1 MPIPLAGLAFGLGAP
16 ALSYMHGKSKGKND
30 PSKGGLFG
38 TLATGALLNPL
49 SGIAYGMGHRAG
61 RDVAVDQA
69 MDSFASGNPTNFKLR
84 KQDIE
89 RDERGQALLNL
100 LDTNKNVS
108 TLFGSGSGQVMN
120 QYGQPFN
127 PLAAGINQQ
136 RMGGY
141 NPFQM
146 YQY

>member
-16 ALSYMHGKSKGKND
+16 ARSYMHGKSKGKND

-69 MDSFASGNPTNFKLR
+69 MDNVFGKSVKLR
-84 KQDIE
+84 QQDLK
-89 RDERGQALLNL
+89 RDERGRALLGL
-100 LDTNKNVS
+100 LD
-108 TLFGSGSGQVMN
+108 GGGSGQMMN

-127 PLAAGINQQ
+127 PLGGLNQQ
-136 RMGGY
+136 MMGGGY

>member
-1 MPIPLAGLAFGLGAP
+1 MPIPLAGLALGLGAP

-61 RDVAVDQA
+61 RDAAVDQA
-69 MDSFASGNPTNFKLR
+69 MDDILGKEVKLR
-84 KQDIE
+84 TQDVK
-89 RDERGQALLNL
+89 RDKRGKALLDL
-100 LDTNKNVS
+100 LD
-108 TLFGSGSGQVMN
+108 GGGSGQMMN

-127 PLAAGINQQ
+127 PLGGLNQK
-136 RMGGY
+136 MIGY
-141 NPFQM
+141 NPFQVH
-146 YQY
+146 QY

>member
-1 MPIPLAGLAFGLGAP
+1 
-16 ALSYMHGKSKGKND
+16 MHGKSKGKND

-49 SGIAYGMGHRAG
+49 SGIAYGMGHKAG
-61 RDVAVDQA
+61 RDAAVDQA
-69 MDSFASGNPTNFKLR
+69 MDDIFGKPVKLR
-84 KQDIE
+84 QQDLK
-89 RDERGQALLNL
+89 RDERGKALLDL
-100 LDTNKNVS
+100 LDR
-108 TLFGSGSGQVMN
+108 GGSGQMMN

-127 PLAAGINQQ
+127 RLAADINQQ

>member
-1 MPIPLAGLAFGLGAP
+1 MPIPLAGLALGLGAP

-61 RDVAVDQA
+61 RDAAVDQA
-69 MDSFASGNPTNFKLR
+69 MDDILGKPVKLR
-84 KQDIE
+84 TQDVK
-89 RDERGQALLNL
+89 RDKRGKALLDL
-100 LDTNKNVS
+100 LDSNTVN
-108 TLFGSGSGQVMN
+108 N
-120 QYGQPFN
+120 QYGSPFN
-127 PLAAGINQQ
+127 PLAADINQQ
-136 RMGGY
+136 MGGY

-146 YQY
+146 YKY

>member
-1 MPIPLAGLAFGLGAP
+1 MPIPLAGLALGLGAP

-61 RDVAVDQA
+61 RDAAVDQA
-69 MDSFASGNPTNFKLR
+69 MDDILGKEVKLR
-84 KQDIE
+84 TQDVK
-89 RDERGQALLNL
+89 RDKRGKALLDL
-100 LDTNKNVS
+100 LDR
-108 TLFGSGSGQVMN
+108 GGSGQMMN

-127 PLAAGINQQ
+127 PLGGLNQK
-136 RMGGY
+136 MMGY
-141 NPFQM
+141 NPFQVH
-146 YQY
+146 QY

>member
-1 MPIPLAGLAFGLGAP
+1 MPIPLAGLALGLGAP

-61 RDVAVDQA
+61 RDAAVDQA
-69 MDSFASGNPTNFKLR
+69 MDYIANPSASPTNFKLR
-84 KQDIE
+84 KQDVE

-108 TLFGSGSGQVMN
+108 TLFGGGAQ
-120 QYGQPFN
+120 QN
-127 PLAAGINQQ
+127 P
-136 RMGGY
+136 MGY
-141 NPFQM
+141 NPFQVH
-146 YQY
+146 QY

>member
-61 RDVAVDQA
+61 RDAAVAQT
-69 MDSFASGNPTNFKLR
+69 MDDILGKKVKLR
-84 KQDIE
+84 TQDVK
-89 RDERGQALLNL
+89 RDERGKAHLDL
-100 LDTNKNVS
+100 LDSNTVN
-108 TLFGSGSGQVMN
+108 N
-120 QYGQPFN
+120 QYGSPFN
-127 PLAAGINQQ
+127 PLAANINQQ
-136 RMGGY
+136 TGGY

>member
-61 RDVAVDQA
+61 RDAAVDQA
-69 MDSFASGNPTNFKLR
+69 MDDILGKEVKLR
-84 KQDIE
+84 TQDVK
-89 RDERGQALLNL
+89 RDKRGKALLDL
-100 LDTNKNVS
+100 LD
-108 TLFGSGSGQVMN
+108 GGGSGQMMN

-127 PLAAGINQQ
+127 PLGGLNQQ
-136 RMGGY
+136 MMGGAF
-141 NPFQM
+141 NPFQKYM
-146 YQY
+146 Y

>member
-69 MDSFASGNPTNFKLR
+69 MDNVFGKSVKLR
-84 KQDIE
+84 QQDLK
-89 RDERGQALLNL
+89 RDERGRALLGL
-100 LDTNKNVS
+100 LD
-108 TLFGSGSGQVMN
+108 GGGSGQMMN

-127 PLAAGINQQ
+127 PLGGLNQQ
-136 RMGGY
+136 MMGGGY

>member
-1 MPIPLAGLAFGLGAP
+1 MPIPLAGLALGLGAP

-61 RDVAVDQA
+61 RDAAVDQA
-69 MDSFASGNPTNFKLR
+69 MDDILGKEVKLR
-84 KQDIE
+84 TQDVK
-89 RDERGQALLNL
+89 RDKRGKALLDL
-100 LDTNKNVS
+100 LD
-108 TLFGSGSGQVMN
+108 GGGSGQMMN

-127 PLAAGINQQ
+127 PLGGLNQK
-136 RMGGY
+136 MMGY
-141 NPFQM
+141 NPFQVH
-146 YQY
+146 QY

>member
-1 MPIPLAGLAFGLGAP
+1 MPIPLAGLALGLGAP

-61 RDVAVDQA
+61 RDAAVDQA
-69 MDSFASGNPTNFKLR
+69 MDDILGKEVKLR
-84 KQDIE
+84 TQDVK
-89 RDERGQALLNL
+89 RDKRGKALLDL
-100 LDTNKNVS
+100 LDR
-108 TLFGSGSGQVMN
+108 GGSGQMMN

-127 PLAAGINQQ
+127 PLGGLNQKM
-136 RMGGY
+136 MGGY

>member
-1 MPIPLAGLAFGLGAP
+1 MPIPLAGLALGLGAP

-61 RDVAVDQA
+61 RDAAVDQA
-69 MDSFASGNPTNFKLR
+69 MDNVFGKSVKLR
-84 KQDIE
+84 QQDLK
-89 RDERGQALLNL
+89 RDERGRALLGL
-100 LDTNKNVS
+100 LD
-108 TLFGSGSGQVMN
+108 GGGSGQMMN

-127 PLAAGINQQ
+127 PLGGLNQQ
-136 RMGGY
+136 MMGGGY

>member
-1 MPIPLAGLAFGLGAP
+1 MPIPLAGLALGLGAP

-61 RDVAVDQA
+61 RDAAVDQA
-69 MDSFASGNPTNFKLR
+69 MDDILGKEVKLR
-84 KQDIE
+84 TQDVK
-89 RDERGQALLNL
+89 RDKRGKALLDL
-100 LDTNKNVS
+100 LD
-108 TLFGSGSGQVMN
+108 GRGSGQMMN

-127 PLAAGINQQ
+127 PLGGLNQK
-136 RMGGY
+136 MMGY
-141 NPFQM
+141 NPFQVH
-146 YQY
+146 QY

>member
-61 RDVAVDQA
+61 RDAAVDQT
-69 MDSFASGNPTNFKLR
+69 MDDILGKKVKLR
-84 KQDIE
+84 TQDVK
-89 RDERGQALLNL
+89 RDKRGKALLDL
-100 LDTNKNVS
+100 LD
-108 TLFGSGSGQVMN
+108 GGGSGQMMN

-127 PLAAGINQQ
+127 PLGGLNQQ
-136 RMGGY
+136 MMGGPF
-141 NPFQM
+141 NPFQKYM
-146 YQY
+146 Y

>member
-61 RDVAVDQA
+61 RDAAVDQA
-69 MDSFASGNPTNFKLR
+69 MDSFVSGNPTNFKLR

-108 TLFGSGSGQVMN
+108 TLFGGGSGQTRNDLGYQLM
-120 QYGQPFN
+120 GGPFN
-127 PLAAGINQQ
+127 PLAA
-136 RMGGY
+136 
-141 NPFQM
+141 QM
-146 YQY
+146 YKY

>member
-1 MPIPLAGLAFGLGAP
+1 MPIPLAGLALGLGAP

-61 RDVAVDQA
+61 RDAAVDQA
-69 MDSFASGNPTNFKLR
+69 MDDILGKPVKLR
-84 KQDIE
+84 TQDVK
-89 RDERGQALLNL
+89 RDKRGKALLDL
-100 LDTNKNVS
+100 LD
-108 TLFGSGSGQVMN
+108 GGGSGQMMN

-127 PLAAGINQQ
+127 PLGGLNQK
-136 RMGGY
+136 MMGY
-141 NPFQM
+141 NPFQVH
-146 YQY
+146 QY

>member
-1 MPIPLAGLAFGLGAP
+1 MPIPLAGLALGLGAP

-69 MDSFASGNPTNFKLR
+69 MDNVFGKSVKLR
-84 KQDIE
+84 QQDLK
-89 RDERGQALLNL
+89 RDERGRALLGL
-100 LDTNKNVS
+100 LD
-108 TLFGSGSGQVMN
+108 GGGSGQMMN

-127 PLAAGINQQ
+127 PLGGLNQQ
-136 RMGGY
+136 MMGGGY

>member
-1 MPIPLAGLAFGLGAP
+1 MPIPLAGLALGLGAP

-61 RDVAVDQA
+61 RDAAVDQA
-69 MDSFASGNPTNFKLR
+69 MDDVFGKPVKLR
-84 KQDIE
+84 QQDLK
-89 RDERGQALLNL
+89 RDERGKALLDL
-100 LDTNKNVS
+100 LD
-108 TLFGSGSGQVMN
+108 GGGSGQMMN

-127 PLAAGINQQ
+127 PLGGLNQQ
-136 RMGGY
+136 IMGGGF
-141 NPFQM
+141 NPFQKYM
-146 YQY
+146 Y

>member
-1 MPIPLAGLAFGLGAP
+1 MPIPLAGLALGLGAP

-61 RDVAVDQA
+61 RDAAVDQA
-69 MDSFASGNPTNFKLR
+69 MDDILGKEVKLR
-84 KQDIE
+84 TQDVK
-89 RDERGQALLNL
+89 RDKRGKALLDL
-100 LDTNKNVS
+100 LDR
-108 TLFGSGSGQVMN
+108 GGSGQMMN

-127 PLAAGINQQ
+127 PLGGLNQQ
-136 RMGGY
+136 MMGGAF
-141 NPFQM
+141 NPFQKYM
-146 YQY
+146 Y

>member
-16 ALSYMHGKSKGKND
+16 ALSYMHGRSKGKND

-38 TLATGALLNPL
+38 TLATGALLDPL

-69 MDSFASGNPTNFKLR
+69 MDNVFGKSVKLR
-84 KQDIE
+84 QQDLK
-89 RDERGQALLNL
+89 RDERGRALLGL
-100 LDTNKNVS
+100 LD
-108 TLFGSGSGQVMN
+108 GGGSGQMMN

-127 PLAAGINQQ
+127 PLGGLNQQ
-136 RMGGY
+136 MMGGGY

>member
-61 RDVAVDQA
+61 RDAAVDQT
-69 MDSFASGNPTNFKLR
+69 MDDILGKKVKLR
-84 KQDIE
+84 TQDVK
-89 RDERGQALLNL
+89 RDERGKALLDL
-100 LDTNKNVS
+100 LDSNTVN
-108 TLFGSGSGQVMN
+108 N
-120 QYGQPFN
+120 QYGSPFN
-127 PLAAGINQQ
+127 PLAANINQQ
-136 RMGGY
+136 TGGY

>member
-1 MPIPLAGLAFGLGAP
+1 MPIPLAGLALGLGAP

-61 RDVAVDQA
+61 RDAAVDQA
-69 MDSFASGNPTNFKLR
+69 MDNILGKEVKLR
-84 KQDIE
+84 TQDVK
-89 RDERGQALLNL
+89 RDKRGKALLDL
-100 LDTNKNVS
+100 LD
-108 TLFGSGSGQVMN
+108 GGGSGQMMN

-127 PLAAGINQQ
+127 PLGGLNQK
-136 RMGGY
+136 MMGY
-141 NPFQM
+141 NPFQVH
-146 YQY
+146 QY

>member
-1 MPIPLAGLAFGLGAP
+1 MPIPLAGLALGLGAP

-61 RDVAVDQA
+61 RDAAVDQA
-69 MDSFASGNPTNFKLR
+69 MDDVFGKPVKLR
-84 KQDIE
+84 QQDLK
-89 RDERGQALLNL
+89 RDERGKALLDL

-108 TLFGSGSGQVMN
+108 TLFGGGAQ
-120 QYGQPFN
+120 QN
-127 PLAAGINQQ
+127 P
-136 RMGGY
+136 MGY

-146 YQY
+146 YKY

>member
-1 MPIPLAGLAFGLGAP
+1 MPIPLAGLALGLGAP

-61 RDVAVDQA
+61 RDAAVDQA
-69 MDSFASGNPTNFKLR
+69 MDDILGKEVKLR
-84 KQDIE
+84 TQDVK
-89 RDERGQALLNL
+89 RDKRGKALLDL
-100 LDTNKNVS
+100 LDR
-108 TLFGSGSGQVMN
+108 GGSGQMMN

-127 PLAAGINQQ
+127 PLGGLNQQ
-136 RMGGY
+136 IMGGGF
-141 NPFQM
+141 NPFQKYM
-146 YQY
+146 Y

>member
-1 MPIPLAGLAFGLGAP
+1 MPIPLAGLALGLGAP

-61 RDVAVDQA
+61 RDAAVDQA
-69 MDSFASGNPTNFKLR
+69 MDDVLGKEVKLR
-84 KQDIE
+84 TQDVK
-89 RDERGQALLNL
+89 RDKRGKALLDL
-100 LDTNKNVS
+100 LDR
-108 TLFGSGSGQVMN
+108 GGSGQMMN

-127 PLAAGINQQ
+127 PLGGLNQQ
-136 RMGGY
+136 MMGGAF
-141 NPFQM
+141 NPFQKYM
-146 YQY
+146 Y

>member
-61 RDVAVDQA
+61 RDAAVDQA
-69 MDSFASGNPTNFKLR
+69 MDDILGKEVKLR
-84 KQDIE
+84 TQDVK
-89 RDERGQALLNL
+89 RDKRGKALLDL
-100 LDTNKNVS
+100 LD
-108 TLFGSGSGQVMN
+108 GGGSGQMMN

-127 PLAAGINQQ
+127 PLGGLNQQ
-136 RMGGY
+136 MMGGGY